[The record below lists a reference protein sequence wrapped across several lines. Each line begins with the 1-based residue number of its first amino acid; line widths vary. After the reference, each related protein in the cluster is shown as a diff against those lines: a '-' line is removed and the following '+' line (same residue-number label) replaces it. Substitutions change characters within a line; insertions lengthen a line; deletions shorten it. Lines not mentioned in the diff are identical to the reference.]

1 MIKKYDSREMI
12 LINWQYNCHW
22 NKAPDLDKF
31 FIHEVLQVDFGP
43 ILYIVCRQRAW
54 ENWQHDIMKL
64 ISFVKVFAI
73 ILYNYFS
80 CVWRRWSIRLKH
92 QLLKR
97 IDWPQA
103 NKVVRHVQGNSNEE
117 ILWNQIFDPVIF
129 FFLIM
134 TMLLLYISKT
144 FHSKSVSTF
153 NEIYLHF
160 EI

>member
-1 MIKKYDSREMI
+1 MIKKYDSRGMI
-12 LINWQYNCHW
+12 LKNWQCNCHR

-31 FIHEVLQVDFGP
+31 FIHEVLQVEFGP

-103 NKVVRHVQGNSNEE
+103 NKIVQFVQGCSYE
-117 ILWNQIFDPVIF
+117 IFLKNIMYYLNW
-129 FFLIM
+129 LIM
-134 TMLLLYISKT
+134 RFPLFYLYTINLYIYDL
-144 FHSKSVSTF
+144 
-153 NEIYLHF
+153 NCDL
-160 EI
+160 

>member
-1 MIKKYDSREMI
+1 MIMYDSRGMI
-12 LINWQYNCHW
+12 LKNWQCNCHR

-31 FIHEVLQVDFGP
+31 FIHEVLQVEFGP

-103 NKVVRHVQGNSNEE
+103 NKVVRHIQGNSIFEYFY
-117 ILWNQIFDPVIF
+117 IKLIWFLWNCKLFNLF
-129 FFLIM
+129 
-134 TMLLLYISKT
+134 LLLLWYS
-144 FHSKSVSTF
+144 FVVYYEVF
-153 NEIYLHF
+153 Q
-160 EI
+160 